1 MHKYPAVH
9 GNPKT
14 EDRKF
19 IIDAIL
25 KLVLIILLSGQK
37 RLKTEMGKKK
47 ASYQS
52 HSFCY

>member
-19 IIDAIL
+19 IIDAVL

-37 RLKTEMGKKK
+37 RLKICLLAVGIGVKLLQK
-47 ASYQS
+47 AT
-52 HSFCY
+52 